1 VSLVESDMPYGRGA
15 GEACSVIALLAP
27 GQGAQTPG
35 MLAPWLVDDGSR
47 AAVARWSDLTGL
59 DLERLG
65 TTADAEEI
73 KDTAVTQPLVV
84 ATALLAHSLLSAR
97 VELPVSP
104 VAGRMVTAGHSVGE
118 LAAAAIAGVL
128 TPDAAVALAAV
139 RGREMAAACALEP
152 TGMSAVLGGNP
163 DEVLARLEE
172 LGLDPANR
180 NGAGQIVAAGPH
192 DALARLAEDPPARAR
207 VIPLAVAGAF
217 HTRFMAPAEQ
227 ALGEHAATVTPA
239 DPATTF
245 LSNADGAAVSDGAD
259 ALRRLVAQV
268 TRPVRWDA
276 CQASLRELGVTALI
290 ELPPAGTLVGLAR
303 RPGCRDGAGVR
314 GPRRE
319 LPVRPRLRLTESVP
333 GARLLGLGSFQPE
346 RVVTNDELAAR
357 VETTDEWIRSR
368 VGIASRRIADKDTH
382 LVDMAADAG
391 ARALKDSGLEPAEI
405 GAVIVATCTML
416 DNIPNTAAQVAHRIG
431 ISAPAAFDIA
441 CSGFSYGLGVAADLV
456 RAGTVRHV
464 LVIGAEK
471 LSDWMDWDDR
481 STCIIFADGAGAA
494 VVGAAPDE
502 ESVGVGPVAWGSA
515 GDQAQTIRI
524 NPDTRALHQ
533 EGQAVFRWATTRIA
547 PVALRAVELA
557 GLSLADIDV
566 LVPHQANLRIVEAV
580 AKRLRSKGARADLR
594 VADDIV
600 HSGNTSSASIP
611 LAMDHMRAQGRLRS
625 GETVLLVGFGAGLS
639 YAAQVVI
646 CP

>member
-1 VSLVESDMPYGRGA
+1 M
-15 GEACSVIALLAP
+15 
-27 GQGAQTPG
+27 
-35 MLAPWLVDDGSR
+35 
-47 AAVARWSDLTGL
+47 
-59 DLERLG
+59 
-65 TTADAEEI
+65 
-73 KDTAVTQPLVV
+73 
-84 ATALLAHSLLSAR
+84 
-97 VELPVSP
+97 
-104 VAGRMVTAGHSVGE
+104 
-118 LAAAAIAGVL
+118 
-128 TPDAAVALAAV
+128 
-139 RGREMAAACALEP
+139 
-152 TGMSAVLGGNP
+152 
-163 DEVLARLEE
+163 
-172 LGLDPANR
+172 
-180 NGAGQIVAAGPH
+180 
-192 DALARLAEDPPARAR
+192 
-207 VIPLAVAGAF
+207 
-217 HTRFMAPAEQ
+217 
-227 ALGEHAATVTPA
+227 
-239 DPATTF
+239 
-245 LSNADGAAVSDGAD
+245 
-259 ALRRLVAQV
+259 
-268 TRPVRWDA
+268 
-276 CQASLRELGVTALI
+276 
-290 ELPPAGTLVGLAR
+290 
-303 RPGCRDGAGVR
+303 
-314 GPRRE
+314 
-319 LPVRPRLRLTESVP
+319 RPRLRLTESVP
-333 GARLLGLGSFQPE
+333 GARLLGLGSFQPD

-357 VETTDEWIRSR
+357 VETSDEWIRSR
-368 VGIASRRIADKDTH
+368 VGIESRRIADKDTH

-416 DNIPNTAAQVAHRIG
+416 DDIPNAAAQVAHRIG
-431 ISAPAAFDIA
+431 IAAPAAFDINTA

-494 VVGAAPDE
+494 VVGPAPDE

-515 GDQAQTIRI
+515 G
-524 NPDTRALHQ
+524 Q

-580 AKRLRSKGARADLR
+580 AKRLRSKGARADMR

-611 LAMDHMRAQGRLRS
+611 LALDHMRAQGHLQS

-639 YAAQVVI
+639 YSAQVVV